1 MLDEDKG
8 PQGPGVVSRWDS
20 PPFPDPLGPCPGP
33 WPAEPSES
41 LRHDIRT
48 LLLPVPTPPPP
59 TFLGKPGHARAGVAP
74 GQRAVAVVPALSSN
88 SHILTGCRAQA
99 ELFSKHKR
107 YGLAFPVPSRKSG
120 SSVCAASVTCSAAV
134 ALTKPCAYSPW
145 YLVDLVTPDAC
156 PCFLSV
162 GNNGFCWSCTLVA
175 RNPGRFCAHQDRRPY
190 PLSCAACSAFMTR
203 GVRACVL

>member
-1 MLDEDKG
+1 MPDENKG
-8 PQGPGVVSRWDS
+8 PQGPGVSRWDS
-20 PPFPDPLGPCPGP
+20 PPFPDRLGPCPGP

-41 LRHDIRT
+41 LCRDIRT
-48 LLLPVPTPPPP
+48 LLLPDHPPPP

-74 GQRAVAVVPALSSN
+74 GRRAVAVVPALSSN

-107 YGLAFPVPSRKSG
+107 YGLAFPAPSRKSG

-134 ALTKPCAYSPW
+134 ALTKPCAHSPW

-156 PCFLSV
+156 PCSLSV
-162 GNNGFCWSCTLVA
+162 RNNGFCWSCTLAA
-175 RNPGRFCAHQDRRPY
+175 RNPGRFCAHQDRRPR
-190 PLSCAACSAFMTR
+190 PLSRAACSAFMTG